1 MHPPP
6 RFAVLLCLGMVAGC
20 SVGPDYSEPRVEL
33 PEHFSAQTSKARQVD
48 AANADLAAW
57 WNAFNDPILSQL
69 INRALEQN
77 LDLAQANARIEQARA
92 GLGAANAALLP
103 SATVNGQ
110 AARARQSLETPLG
123 QVLNSAPSYNRY
135 GSAYEANLNA
145 GWELDVFGGLRRG
158 KEAAFADYQASQAGA
173 IATRLAVVAQTADLY
188 ISIRGLQ
195 ARLEIARQ
203 QVDTRQQLL
212 TTIEHLYAKGL
223 AAELQLN
230 QTQGALNQAQATV
243 PVLQAGIDT
252 AMNALDVMLGKAP
265 GTYSAQL
272 TKLAPI
278 PEVPGLSDMGAP
290 ADLLRR
296 RPDLIV
302 AERRLAASSARIG
315 EAMSE

>member
-1 MHPPP
+1 M
-6 RFAVLLCLGMVAGC
+6 G
-20 SVGPDYSEPRVEL
+20 
-33 PEHFSAQTSKARQVD
+33 
-48 AANADLAAW
+48 
-57 WNAFNDPILSQL
+57 QL
-69 INRALEQN
+69 
-77 LDLAQANARIEQARA
+77 
-92 GLGAANAALLP
+92 
-103 SATVNGQ
+103 
-110 AARARQSLETPLG
+110 
-123 QVLNSAPSYNRY
+123 LNSDPSYNRY

-195 ARLEIARQ
+195 ARLEIARH

-230 QTQGALNQAQATV
+230 QTQGALNQAQATL
-243 PVLQAGIDT
+243 PVLQAGLDS

-278 PEVPGLSDMGAP
+278 PDVPGLAYMGSP

-296 RPDLIV
+296 RPDLIA

-315 EAMSE
+315 EAMSEYYPQTVCGCAARQCYLGIQRKPVQQRRQSGFGGTGITLAAVRFWPHQRPD